1 MARVFDVVE
10 YPSEMA
16 DELVH
21 RFPET
26 GIADLR
32 FGSQVIVRESQAAV
46 FFRDGRA
53 LDVLGPGRHT
63 ISTANVPLLTNLLGK
78 LFGDRTPFTAEVYF
92 VSMREFAD
100 RKWGTPQPI
109 IVRNTGVGLG
119 IALLQGFGTYSF
131 QVKDP
136 QQFVT
141 QIVGQLGAYRTSDIE
156 TRLRTM
162 LLSRL
167 QDLLGETTSQKNVLD
182 LIGLTDELGAG
193 VRAKSQDDFLAI
205 GLLLKSFYIG
215 NLKPSDKSAKELR
228 EMGMLDMQTYTQLQ
242 AADAMR
248 DAAQNPSGG
257 AGLTA
262 GIGAGM
268 GIGNVLSGSLAG
280 MTQGQSQT
288 QPTTPSASN
297 VMPDIMTPSEAAG
310 FLKVSEEDVVAAI
323 NAGDLKARKI
333 GSAYRISKDALQ
345 DYLRGRFYKS
355 VQKKVGTNANLFY
368 STRWLYESTPVSYPQ
383 PPRSV
388 QPRHMTMARMSPHPV
403 LRNH

>member
-26 GIADLR
+26 GVADLR

-63 ISTANVPLLTNLLGK
+63 ITTANVPLLTGLLGK

-156 TRLRTM
+156 TRLRTI
-162 LLSRL
+162 LLSRM
-167 QDLLGETTSQKNVLD
+167 QDLLGETTAEKNVLD
-182 LIGLTDELGAG
+182 LIGLTDELSAG
-193 VRAKSQDDFLAI
+193 VRAKAQDDFLAI

-228 EMGMLDMQTYTQLQ
+228 DMGMLDMQTYTQLQ

-280 MTQGQSQT
+280 MTQGQAAQQT
-288 QPTTPSASN
+288 QPTTPSASP
-297 VMPDIMTPSEAAG
+297 VMPDVMTPGEVAG
-310 FLKVSEEDVVAAI
+310 FLKVSEEDVIAAI
-323 NAGDLKARKI
+323 NAGELKARKI
-333 GSAYRISKDALQ
+333 GSAYRVSRDSLQ
-345 DYLRGRFYKS
+345 EYLRG
-355 VQKKVGTNANLFY
+355 
-368 STRWLYESTPVSYPQ
+368 
-383 PPRSV
+383 
-388 QPRHMTMARMSPHPV
+388 
-403 LRNH
+403 